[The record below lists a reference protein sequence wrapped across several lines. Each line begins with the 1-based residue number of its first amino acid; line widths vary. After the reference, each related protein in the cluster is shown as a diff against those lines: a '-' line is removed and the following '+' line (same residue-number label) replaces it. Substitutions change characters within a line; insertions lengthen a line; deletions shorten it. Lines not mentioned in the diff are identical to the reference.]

1 MIKNC
6 RLDVL
11 YSIIHYNAIEP
22 VLFQELTNIKL
33 ILFFLLRVF
42 FLFLFFLWSL
52 RFISLFLL
60 SLLCLLFFFYHNRNS
75 SLVRV
80 VSTIIYNKCKIVL
93 SRVILI
99 RSIGYCVSRW
109 VHIP

>member
-1 MIKNC
+1 MFCI
-6 RLDVL
+6 VL
-11 YSIIHYNAIEP
+11 YIIMLLNLFY
-22 VLFQELTNIKL
+22 FQELTNIKL
-33 ILFFLLRVF
+33 I
-42 FLFLFFLWSL
+42 LFLFFLWSL
-52 RFISLFLL
+52 RFISLFFLL
-60 SLLCLLFFFYHNRNS
+60 SLLSLLLFFYRNRNS

-80 VSTIIYNKCKIVL
+80 ASTIIYNKCKIVL

>member
-1 MIKNC
+1 MFCI
-6 RLDVL
+6 VL
-11 YSIIHYNAIEP
+11 YIIMLLNLFY
-22 VLFQELTNIKL
+22 FQELTNIKL

-52 RFISLFLL
+52 RFISLFFLL
-60 SLLCLLFFFYHNRNS
+60 SLLSLLLFFYRNRNS
-75 SLVRV
+75 SLVGV
-80 VSTIIYNKCKIVL
+80 ASTIIYNKCKIVL